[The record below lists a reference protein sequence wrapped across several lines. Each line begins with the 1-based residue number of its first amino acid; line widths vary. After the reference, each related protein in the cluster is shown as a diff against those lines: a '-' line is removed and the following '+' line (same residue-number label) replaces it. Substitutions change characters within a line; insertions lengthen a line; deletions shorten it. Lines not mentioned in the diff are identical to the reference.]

1 MIVQTDAD
9 GTIYYGNLL
18 VSLGWKYLFYLFSK
32 RKYLDF
38 LSRIIELPFF
48 YFVSF
53 IPKYVHTAFI
63 PFRNC
68 PIELTNQVNNRL
80 KTKWLKLIQK
90 YDPEKIIVVTH
101 QDKSLLLG
109 FLKNKGLTK
118 RYNFEI
124 MSNEGVIKNK
134 KYNGK
139 AKIKIN
145 TSTKYDYI
153 KKDNIFI
160 GDYRDY
166 IHYGINHK
174 NFVLIK

>member
-9 GTIYYGNLL
+9 GTIYHGNLL
-18 VSLGWKYLFYLFSK
+18 VSLGWKYLAYLFNN
-32 RKYLDF
+32 REYLDF

-53 IPKYVHTAFI
+53 IPQYVHTAFI

-68 PIELTNQVNNRL
+68 PVELINQVDNRL
-80 KTKWLKLIQK
+80 KTKWLNLIQK
-90 YDPEKIIVVTH
+90 YNPEKIIVVTH

-109 FLKNKGLTK
+109 FLDNKGLIK
-118 RYNFEI
+118 KYNFEFI
-124 MSNEGVIKNK
+124 SNEGIIKNK

-139 AKIKIN
+139 AKIKIT

-153 KKDNIFI
+153 KKETTFI

-174 NFVLIK
+174 NFILIK